1 MQIRIRRKDGKI
13 IFTSTY
19 EIRAHFRVLPPP
31 NAEVKGKSFE
41 ATMEVVVPKRKERK
55 KKKETKKAGFQA
67 LCSARRDGKAA
78 VNFRTLNAFIP
89 FNSRSDIT
97 REQVQYGVEYKPAS
111 MSAKEWSAVAN
122 LIFLRKTLSRENRRE
137 RERRLDIAERGCC
150 DGLRE
155 ASKRMGNQFL

>member
-1 MQIRIRRKDGKI
+1 MV
-13 IFTSTY
+13 F
-19 EIRAHFRVLPPP
+19 
-31 NAEVKGKSFE
+31 SF
-41 ATMEVVVPKRKERK
+41 
-55 KKKETKKAGFQA
+55 
-67 LCSARRDGKAA
+67 SKAA

-155 ASKRMGNQFL
+155 ASKRMGNQFLFQRAVITIIKCTFTERALTDDIN

>member
-1 MQIRIRRKDGKI
+1 MV
-13 IFTSTY
+13 F
-19 EIRAHFRVLPPP
+19 
-31 NAEVKGKSFE
+31 SF
-41 ATMEVVVPKRKERK
+41 
-55 KKKETKKAGFQA
+55 
-67 LCSARRDGKAA
+67 SKAA

-89 FNSRSDIT
+89 FNSRSDII

-137 RERRLDIAERGCC
+137 RERRLDIAERGRC